1 MRNWRVDCVHSDRGS
16 SWQSVTDGATAFR
29 AESGEDAEW
38 LCAVLNREAESV
50 ATSHPRWAKASASNP
65 HTRGEM
71 SGSEWA
77 ARQNSEPR

>member
-50 ATSHPRWAKASASNP
+50 ATS
-65 HTRGEM
+65 
-71 SGSEWA
+71 A
-77 ARQNSEPR
+77 ALARMEPAECVAVSHGGGA